1 MNIAQVES
9 VMLIVDKALKKA
21 SSMNITSKE
30 LEKLLDATKPV
41 HTVLSDVL
49 KAILNKL
56 KPNE

>member
-1 MNIAQVES
+1 
-9 VMLIVDKALKKA
+9 MLIVDKALKKA